1 MGPPAPLEELG
12 AGERSIESVITG
24 GKETRNPDGS
34 RFTDWG
40 GAIRGSPPGA
50 FYSFYE
56 LRGKVIH

>member
-24 GKETRNPDGS
+24 GKETRSPDVS
-34 RFTDWG
+34 RFMDWE
-40 GAIRGSPPGA
+40 GAVRGFPPGA

-56 LRGKVIH
+56 L